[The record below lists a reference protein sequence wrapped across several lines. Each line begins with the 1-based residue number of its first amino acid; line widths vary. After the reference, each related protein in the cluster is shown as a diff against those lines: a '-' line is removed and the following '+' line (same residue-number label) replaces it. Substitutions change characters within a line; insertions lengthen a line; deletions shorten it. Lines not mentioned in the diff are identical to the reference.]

1 MYLKAIELERKDQL
15 SEGKRW
21 NGSVH
26 AAWFPRKQCFPII
39 ALVYYR
45 RAFRL
50 DSDVDRAYRQY
61 EQQAV
66 AGVATEGSSNDVS
79 SSAAAGNTELLKATN
94 TSRLPV
100 LPNSSSFAAS
110 NHTMGNVKDPLDV
123 LAIQFNQQG
132 TQYIP
137 AIDYKPMPIRKL
149 PGTQ

>member
-1 MYLKAIELERKDQL
+1 M
-15 SEGKRW
+15 
-21 NGSVH
+21 
-26 AAWFPRKQCFPII
+26 
-39 ALVYYR
+39 YYR

-110 NHTMGNVKDPLDV
+110 NHTMGNVKESLDV